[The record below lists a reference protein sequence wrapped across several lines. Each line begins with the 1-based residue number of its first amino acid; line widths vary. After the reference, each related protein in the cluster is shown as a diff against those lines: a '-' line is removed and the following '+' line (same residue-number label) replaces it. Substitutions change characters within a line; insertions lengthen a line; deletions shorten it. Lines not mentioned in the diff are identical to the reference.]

1 MNHHTL
7 SSVSE
12 KVAASLLE
20 TQAVLLQPDAPFTWA
35 SGWKSPIYCDN
46 RLVLSYP
53 KVRTFIAQSLAEV
66 VRSQFNMIEAIA
78 GVATAGI
85 PWAALVAAELDLP
98 MLYIRSAAK
107 GHGKENLIEGRI
119 EAEQRVVIIEDLIST
134 GGSSLKA
141 AQAVKD
147 AGMEPLGMVAVF
159 TYGFPV
165 AANNFKEAGLP
176 LYTLSNYETLI
187 QVASNHGILEPAQL
201 ETLATWRNAPE
212 KWNA

>member
-20 TQAVLLQPDAPFTWA
+20 TQAVILQPNAPFTWA

-53 KVRTFIAQSLAEV
+53 KVRKFIAQSLAEV

-165 AANNFKEAGLP
+165 AAHNFQEAGLP
-176 LYTLSNYETLI
+176 LHTLSNYETLI
-187 QVASNHGILEPAQL
+187 QVASNHGILEPEQL